1 MYMLS
6 TVVGND
12 AWQNMDTVVLTR
24 PTVFIG
30 GIVITV
36 FAVSKVSRC
45 LDKKYFEH
53 VFAIVIF
60 I

>member
-24 PTVFIG
+24 PTVLIG

-36 FAVSKVSRC
+36 FSVSKIFKTSR
-45 LDKKYFEH
+45 LE
-53 VFAIVIF
+53 VF
-60 I
+60 